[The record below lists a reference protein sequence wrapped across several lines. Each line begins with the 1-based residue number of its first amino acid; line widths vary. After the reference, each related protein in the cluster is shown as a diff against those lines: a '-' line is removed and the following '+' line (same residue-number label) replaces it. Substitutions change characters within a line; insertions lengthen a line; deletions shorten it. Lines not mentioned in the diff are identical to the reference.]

1 MKYTTDEAGNTTNTI
16 SPHIHQI
23 TQENPPEFKESI
35 ISINHTRSD
44 DGDGIN
50 DSVLNHDKGAKSS
63 ILSMQKPTPKPLGPS
78 ATKKP
83 KVQQMAIC
91 QGSCSCDVCKGTS
104 NNLTRLGIPEV
115 IRPFQEEAN
124 FRKFASTTKT
134 LDNYIDMHNLDE
146 KTREIIRYYQKLN
159 GAEEG
164 EEEQSKNPM
173 AYARLI
179 ADLHRKKTLGIRK
192 ES

>member
-1 MKYTTDEAGNTTNTI
+1 M
-16 SPHIHQI
+16 
-23 TQENPPEFKESI
+23 
-35 ISINHTRSD
+35 
-44 DGDGIN
+44 
-50 DSVLNHDKGAKSS
+50 
-63 ILSMQKPTPKPLGPS
+63 
-78 ATKKP
+78 
-83 KVQQMAIC
+83 
-91 QGSCSCDVCKGTS
+91 
-104 NNLTRLGIPEV
+104 GIPEV

-179 ADLHRKKTLGIRK
+179 AELHRKKTLGIRK